1 MARRIDTI
9 LTCFALG
16 ATATAVVL
24 GAHAVLTLTA

>member
-9 LTCFALG
+9 LTYFALG

-24 GAHAVLTLTA
+24 GAQAVLTLTA

>member
-1 MARRIDTI
+1 MSRRLDNI
-9 LTCFALG
+9 LSYFALG

>member
-9 LTCFALG
+9 LTYFALA

-24 GAHAVLTLTA
+24 GAQAVLTLTA